1 MIPMRHDPSK
11 PQTSPAA
18 TLTWRLAGASVGY
31 LLLARTLE
39 WTGLPPSASCWLA
52 GLGVTVGMT
61 LRSSGKIARSAR
73 AGAKHARRFAQLAR
87 RSSDLSSVTT
97 IILDSFQRATK
108 ADQLFLWIPPAGDA
122 SFHLTA
128 GVGKTPETLVIPEFS
143 LRDWLEDEPLRP
155 RLLTKAARRN
165 PGILD
170 QLLIS
175 LGAGACLPLVLNGR
189 LIGLVTLGRQ
199 SGQPFQAKDLKE
211 IEALSAQAA
220 LALAPYQLQEEQ
232 KLHLSKLEAV
242 SRLYLDAQRKAVTD
256 GLTGLITHA
265 HFKEQLASRFFEARR
280 FDQPLSLMFIDVDHF
295 KRINDT
301 YGHQTG
307 DEVLRQVCR
316 AIQERVR
323 ACDVAARYGGEEI
336 AVLLPQTDLAGAT
349 ILAERMREAIAELSI
364 TDLRGQAM
372 VTVTA
377 SLGVSELDPDDQ
389 APADLIERAD
399 QAVYRAKHQGRNQV
413 VPWRHSLFV

>member
-1 MIPMRHDPSK
+1 MLPLP
-11 PQTSPAA
+11 
-18 TLTWRLAGASVGY
+18 WRLAGASAGY
-31 LLLARTLE
+31 LVLAGSLQWAGMPT
-39 WTGLPPSASCWLA
+39 AAACWLG
-52 GLGVTVGMT
+52 GLGV
-61 LRSSGKIARSAR
+61 A
-73 AGAKHARRFAQLAR
+73 AGAALWAPGRKTAGSGSKHARRFAQLAR
-87 RSSDLSSVTT
+87 RSGSLDTLVEA
-97 IILDSFQRATK
+97 ILDAFRRATR
-108 ADQLFLWIPPAGDA
+108 ADQLFLWLPPAGDA
-122 SFHLTA
+122 SFHLA
-128 GVGKTPETLVIPEFS
+128 GGIGHAPETLVIPEFT
-143 LRDWLEDEPLRP
+143 LRDWLEEVPLRP
-155 RLLTKAARRN
+155 RLLSKAAIHH
-165 PGILD
+165 PGVLD
-170 QLLIS
+170 QLLLS
-175 LGAGACLPLVLNGR
+175 LGASACVPLLLHGR

-199 SGQPFQAKDLKE
+199 SGRLFQASDLKDL
-211 IEALSAQAA
+211 EALSAQAA

-242 SRLYLDAQRKAVTD
+242 SRLYLDAQKKAVTD

-265 HFKEQLASRFFEARR
+265 HFKEQLASRFFESRR

-336 AVLLPQTDLAGAT
+336 AVLLPQTDLAGAL
-349 ILAERMREAIAELSI
+349 ILAERMREAISELSI
-364 TDLRGQAM
+364 NDLRGEAI

-377 SLGVSELDPDDQ
+377 SVGVSELEPDDQ

-399 QAVYRAKHQGRNQV
+399 QAVYRAKHRGRNQV
-413 VPWRHSLFV
+413 VAWTPTLLV

>member
-1 MIPMRHDPSK
+1 MDPMRHDPSK
-11 PQTSPAA
+11 SHPPHVAPVA
-18 TLTWRLAGASVGY
+18 WRLAGASLGY
-31 LLLARTLE
+31 LVLSRMLE
-39 WTGLPPSASCWLA
+39 GVGMPPSAACWLG
-52 GLGVTVGMT
+52 GLGVTAGMT
-61 LRSSGKIARSAR
+61 LWHSGRLTGPAS

-87 RSSDLSSVTT
+87 RSDDLNSLTT
-97 IILDSFQRATK
+97 AILEAFRRATK
-108 ADQLFLWIPPAGDA
+108 ADQLLLWLPPAGDA

-128 GVGKTPETLVIPEFS
+128 GIGHSPDTLVIPEFS
-143 LRDWLEDEPLRP
+143 LRDWLEEGPMRA
-155 RLLTKAARRN
+155 RLVTKAAKRH
-165 PGILD
+165 PSVLD

-175 LGAGACLPLVLNGR
+175 LGASACLPLVLHGR
-189 LIGLVTLGRQ
+189 VIGLVTVGLASGRTL
-199 SGQPFQAKDLKE
+199 QAKDLKE
-211 IEALSAQAA
+211 VEALSAQAA
-220 LALAPYQLQEEQ
+220 MALAPYQLQEEQ
-232 KLHLSKLEAV
+232 KLHLTKLEAV

-280 FDQPLSLMFIDVDHF
+280 FDQPLSLMFIDIDHF

-336 AVLLPQTDLAGAT
+336 AVLLPQTDLAGAM
-349 ILAERMREAIAELSI
+349 ILAERMREAISDLSV
-364 TDLRGQAM
+364 TDLRGEAL
-372 VTVTA
+372 VSATA
-377 SLGVSELDPDDQ
+377 SIGVSELEPDDQ

-399 QAVYRAKHQGRNQV
+399 QAVYRAKHRGRNQV
-413 VPWRHSLFV
+413 VQWSPSLLV

>member
-1 MIPMRHDPSK
+1 MRHEPSK
-11 PQTSPAA
+11 PQPSPAA
-18 TLTWRLAGASVGY
+18 TLIGRLAGASIGY
-31 LLLARTLE
+31 LLLAGTLH
-39 WTGLPPSASCWLA
+39 WAGLPSMASTWLA
-52 GLGVTVGMT
+52 GLGVTVGVT

-73 AGAKHARRFAQLAR
+73 AGSKHARRFAQLAR
-87 RSSDLSSVTT
+87 RSSDLSSVASA
-97 IILDSFQRATK
+97 ILEAFQRATK
-108 ADQLFLWIPPAGDA
+108 ADELYLWLPPAGDA
-122 SFHLTA
+122 SFHLTT
-128 GVGKTPETLVIPEFS
+128 GIGTTPETLVIPEFS
-143 LRDWLEDEPLRP
+143 LREWLEDGPLRP
-155 RLLTKAARRN
+155 RLVTKAARRD

-175 LGAGACLPLVLNGR
+175 LGAGACLPLMLHGR
-189 LIGLVTLGRQ
+189 LIGLVTLGRR
-199 SGQPFQAKDLKE
+199 SGRPFQTGDLKE
-211 IEALSAQAA
+211 VEALSAQAA

-316 AIQERVR
+316 AIQDRVR

-336 AVLLPQTDLAGAT
+336 AVLLPQTDLEGAM

-364 TDLRGQAM
+364 TDLRGEAI
-372 VTVTA
+372 VSVTA
-377 SLGVSELDPDDQ
+377 SVGVSELKPDDQ

-399 QAVYRAKHQGRNQV
+399 QAVYRAKHRGRNQV
-413 VPWRHSLFV
+413 VKWVPSLLV